1 MAYTEAQ
8 RDALKKALASGVL
21 RVSYDGTTT
30 EYRAVDELRTAL
42 STVERELAAD
52 AGKTALRQ
60 VRVYATKGL

>member
-30 EYRAVDELRTAL
+30 EYRSVEELRQAL